1 MKEIVKK
8 IKKSQVELSEITN
21 DSFVGILWSN
31 EKRAKILTIDESS
44 YIGFCIGDMDL
55 RTHWRRSS
63 KVDYVK
69 SAMEQ
74 DGVVAFLFDSLTEL
88 NEWLLEK

>member
-1 MKEIVKK
+1 MKEIVEK

-21 DSFVGILWSN
+21 DSFVGILWSDK
-31 EKRAKILTIDESS
+31 KRGKILTINDSS
-44 YIGFCIGDMDL
+44 YVGFCIEDMDL
-55 RTHWRRSS
+55 RTNWRKSS

-74 DGVVAFLFDSLTEL
+74 YGVVAFLFDSLVEL
-88 NEWLLEK
+88 NKWLLEK